1 MPELR
6 YHGDMLKKVRSIL
19 WLPEAL
25 ALAGGLVFLAQLLY
39 YAHTQVSVLDEG
51 LYLYKGF
58 VFASGRYTPYQNYG
72 PLTNQMPFAFLL
84 PGLVQVVFGP
94 GLRVGRYFAVFLA
107 LVMVFALWLTS
118 RRMGGRWLAAGV
130 VWMTAINSASAR
142 MYSQAISEGTIACLV
157 MLVLALTLGGKRP
170 LWQLILG
177 GVLSGVIVMIRIN
190 LLPLPFFLVL
200 YILWQY
206 GWKKSL
212 GVALAGVVTVAFS
225 HALFW
230 PNILR
235 LWTYWLPENL
245 TPFLDPWRQPAG
257 ASPLYNPAVSYLSRG
272 VSFINAF
279 RFHFTA
285 FFGALLAWAFWPR
298 RTTWKSDENFR
309 AAVFLSVLFIS
320 LITLHGWASLGKNY
334 CVFCFPIYASFFSG
348 VGLLLVA
355 VSLPSWQLH
364 QPLLQKV
371 FGLLVVFALLVGIAF
386 IYYEASRKYAF
397 PETAD
402 KLMKFQVPRLGHG
415 RILPGKAELGRLV
428 ANLTGLSYYKVF
440 RAADFVPFLPIC
452 AAIELGLV
460 FLLWIGG
467 WLSRLRGQP
476 VTTRLLL
483 IFWLAGCVLL
493 PTNLLPYS
501 YRAYDCG
508 SDEISNY
515 EAVGEKLAQT
525 IPAEAQIFWRGYSPV
540 NLLYL
545 PRAAIYPPQLN
556 GDYSF
561 RLGGDSDALLRYGW
575 WNEPLGRQWAAEAD
589 YLLVEQKYYTGWLK
603 DLLESGGYEEFA
615 RMPSNAP
622 CRTDAALIIYR
633 QQP

>member
-1 MPELR
+1 MGKRAQTVLR
-6 YHGDMLKKVRSIL
+6 
-19 WLPEAL
+19 LPEVL
-25 ALAGGLVFLAQLLY
+25 TLAGGIIFLAQLLY

-58 VFASGRYTPYQNYG
+58 IFASGRYTPFQNYG

-118 RRMGGRWLAAGV
+118 RRLSGRWLATGV
-130 VWMTAINSASAR
+130 VWMTALNPATAR
-142 MYSQAISEGTIACLV
+142 MYSQAITESTIACLV
-157 MLVLALTLGGKRP
+157 MLILSLTLGGKRP

-177 GVLSGVIVMIRIN
+177 GALSGVTVMIRID
-190 LLPLPFFLVL
+190 LLPLPFFLVF

-212 GVALAGVVTVAFS
+212 WVSLAGVVTVVFS

-235 LWTYWLPENL
+235 LWAYWLPENL
-245 TPFLDPWRQPAG
+245 TPFLEPWRQPAG
-257 ASPLYNPAVSYLSRG
+257 ASPFYDPAISYLSRG
-272 VSFINAF
+272 VSFLNAF
-279 RFHFTA
+279 RFHFPA
-285 FFGALLAWAFWPR
+285 LIGALLAWAFWPR
-298 RTTWKSDENFR
+298 RNAWKSDDNFR
-309 AAVFLSVLFIS
+309 VAVFLSVLFIS
-320 LITLHGWASLGKNY
+320 LMALHAWASLGMNY
-334 CVFCFPIYASFFSG
+334 CVFCFPIYASYFSG

-355 VSLPSWQLH
+355 VSLPSWQFR

-386 IYYEASRKYAF
+386 VYYEASRKVAF
-397 PETAD
+397 PDIAE

-415 RILPGKAELGRLV
+415 RILAGKAELGRLV

-440 RAADFVPFLPIC
+440 RAFDFVPFLPIC

-460 FLLWIGG
+460 FLFWISG
-467 WLSRLRGQP
+467 WLPRLRGQP

-483 IFWLAGCVLL
+483 TFWLAGCLML
-493 PTNLLPYS
+493 PTKLLANAYQ
-501 YRAYDCG
+501 AYDCG
-508 SDEISNY
+508 NDEIANY
-515 EAVGEKLAQT
+515 EAVGKKLAQT
-525 IPAEAQIFWRGYSPV
+525 IPAEAQIFWSGCSPV

-545 PRAAIYPPQLN
+545 PRAAIYPSQLN

-561 RLGGDSDALLRYGW
+561 RLGGDPDALLRYGW
-575 WNEPLGRQWAAEAD
+575 WSESLGRQWAAEAD
-589 YLLVEQKYYTGWLK
+589 YLLVEQKYCTGWLK
-603 DLLESGGYEEFA
+603 DLLESGGYEEYA